1 MKRSNCPTW
10 KRAHFLVNDES
21 SEVESRGPRSRFAVA
36 TSLIYR
42 SASIYELAMRLLY
55 GRHYTSRYHA
65 ISDLIKTGSSV
76 LDLCCGPALLY
87 HYLKSKDVQYLGLDI
102 NAKFIDQL
110 NRSGGNGQ
118 VWDLRSEQPL
128 PRADYIIMQASLYHF
143 LPDASPVV
151 NRMLQAARRQVIIA
165 EPIRNLATS
174 DSRLLALIGRMFS
187 NAGTGE
193 QHFRFSES
201 SLAEFFSKYSSRVVQ
216 SFPIAGGREKIYVLQ
231 A

>member
-1 MKRSNCPTW
+1 LRET
-10 KRAHFLVNDES
+10 H
-21 SEVESRGPRSRFAVA
+21 PRSAVA

-55 GRHYTSRYHA
+55 GRHYTSRYRA
-65 ISDLIKTGSSV
+65 ISDLIKPGSSV

-87 HYLKSKDVQYLGLDI
+87 HHLKSKDIQYIGLDI
-102 NAKFIDQL
+102 NARFIDQL
-110 NRSGGNGQ
+110 KRRGGNGQ

-128 PRADYIIMQASLYHF
+128 PRADYVIMQASLYHF

-151 NRMLQAARRQVIIA
+151 DRMLRAARHQVVIA

-174 DSRLLALIGRMFS
+174 DSRLLALIGRMFT

-193 QHFRFSES
+193 QHLRFSES
-201 SLAEFFSKYSSRVVQ
+201 SLAELFSKYSTRVVQ
-216 SFPIAGGREKIYVLQ
+216 SFPIAGSREKVYVLQ

>member
-1 MKRSNCPTW
+1 M
-10 KRAHFLVNDES
+10 
-21 SEVESRGPRSRFAVA
+21 A

-55 GRHYTSRYHA
+55 GRHYASRYQA
-65 ISDLIKTGSSV
+65 ISDLIKPGSSV

-87 HYLKSKDVQYLGLDI
+87 RHLKSKDVEYLGLDI
-102 NAKFIDQL
+102 NARFVDQL
-110 NRSGGNGQ
+110 NRRGGNGQ

-128 PRADYIIMQASLYHF
+128 PRSDYVIMQASLYHF

-151 NRMLQAARRQVIIA
+151 NRMLRAARNQVIIA
-165 EPIRNLATS
+165 EPVRNLATS
-174 DSRLLALIGRMFS
+174 DSRLLSWFGQVFT

-193 QHFRFSES
+193 QHHRFNES
-201 SLAEFFSKYSSRVVQ
+201 SLAEFFSKYSTRVVQ

>member
-1 MKRSNCPTW
+1 
-10 KRAHFLVNDES
+10 
-21 SEVESRGPRSRFAVA
+21 VA

-55 GRHYTSRYHA
+55 GRHYTSRYRA
-65 ISDLIKTGSSV
+65 ISDLIKPGSSV

-87 HYLKSKDVQYLGLDI
+87 HHLKSKDIQYIGLDI
-102 NAKFIDQL
+102 NARFIDQL
-110 NRSGGNGQ
+110 KRRGGNGQ

-128 PRADYIIMQASLYHF
+128 PRADYVIMQASLYHF

-151 NRMLQAARRQVIIA
+151 DRMLRAARHQVVIA

-174 DSRLLALIGRMFS
+174 DSRLLALIGRMFT

-193 QHFRFSES
+193 QHLRFSES
-201 SLAEFFSKYSSRVVQ
+201 SLAELFSKYSTRVVQ
-216 SFPIAGGREKIYVLQ
+216 SFPIAGSREKVYVLQ